1 MKENDLYTELTN
13 LVDSAFEKHFKGK
26 KMDNNQ
32 TQLTQSNQNTASN
45 TNPKYLTI
53 EEYTK
58 ATGKRFRM
66 TKEQVQRKITRE
78 QAFAEFLKTI
88 K

>member
-1 MKENDLYTELTN
+1 MKENDLYTELTK
-13 LVDSAFEKHFKGK
+13 LVDSAFDKHFKGK

-32 TQLTQSNQNTASN
+32 TQLTLFNQATAENSS
-45 TNPKYLTI
+45 PKYLTV

-66 TKEQVQRKITRE
+66 TKEQVQREITRE
-78 QAFAEFLKTI
+78 QAFAEFVKTLK
-88 K
+88 

>member
-1 MKENDLYTELTN
+1 MKENDLYTELTK
-13 LVDSAFEKHFKGK
+13 LVDSAFDKHFKGK

-32 TQLTQSNQNTASN
+32 TQFSQPTQTTANNTS
-45 TNPKYLTI
+45 PKYLTI

-66 TKEQVQRKITRE
+66 TKEQTQREISRE
-78 QAFAEFLKTI
+78 QAFAEFIKTI
-88 K
+88 E